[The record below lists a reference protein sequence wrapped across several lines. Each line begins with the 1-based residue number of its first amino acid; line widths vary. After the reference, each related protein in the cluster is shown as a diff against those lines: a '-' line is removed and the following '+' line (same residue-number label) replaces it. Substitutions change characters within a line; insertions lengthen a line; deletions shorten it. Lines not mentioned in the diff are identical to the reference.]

1 MASSDR
7 MSELFGAQQTAAS
20 SQDIEIGEK
29 QPAGG
34 SMISKV
40 TQEFAAVKAQI
51 VLIE

>member
-7 MSELFGAQQTAAS
+7 MSELFGAQQTATS
-20 SQDIEIGEK
+20 SQDIEIGVK